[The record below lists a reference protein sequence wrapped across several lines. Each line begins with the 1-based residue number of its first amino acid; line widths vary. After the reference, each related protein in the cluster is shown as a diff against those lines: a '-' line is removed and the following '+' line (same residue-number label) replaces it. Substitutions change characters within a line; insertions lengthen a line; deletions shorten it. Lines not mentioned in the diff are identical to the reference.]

1 MPTLNYYLNALGRC
15 STTFREDRLQGTDIG
30 ANDFPY
36 LFRICRHP
44 GLSQDALSRALYVHK
59 CKITR
64 CVTRLEAAGYLT
76 RTQDPADKRA
86 LLLYPT
92 EKALKIQP
100 LLREINTAWLETLT
114 ADFTPEETEQ
124 FATLLERALAN
135 ARAAVEREE
144 RA

>member
-15 STTFREDRLQGTDIG
+15 GTAFREGQLQGTDLG

-44 GLSQDALSRALYVHK
+44 GLSQDALARALYVHK
-59 CKITR
+59 CKVTR
-64 CVTRLEAAGYLT
+64 CVTRLEATGYLT

-92 EKALKIQP
+92 QKALDLYPHLQQVVQEYESQVTKD
-100 LLREINTAWLETLT
+100 LT
-114 ADFTPEETEQ
+114 SIEKDILHS
-124 FATLLERALAN
+124 LLEKLMGN
-135 ARAAVEREE
+135 V
-144 RA
+144 

>member
-15 STTFREDRLQGTDIG
+15 GTAFREDRLQGTDIG

-44 GLSQDALSRALYVHK
+44 GLSQDALARALYVHK
-59 CKITR
+59 CRVTR
-64 CVTRLEAAGYLT
+64 CVSRLEAAGYLT

-92 EKALKIQP
+92 QKALEALP
-100 LLREINTAWLETLT
+100 LLREINAAWQEALT
-114 ADFTPEETEQ
+114 ADFTPEEAAQ
-124 FATLLERALAN
+124 FHTLLERALVN
-135 ARAAVEREE
+135 ARATVEKEE